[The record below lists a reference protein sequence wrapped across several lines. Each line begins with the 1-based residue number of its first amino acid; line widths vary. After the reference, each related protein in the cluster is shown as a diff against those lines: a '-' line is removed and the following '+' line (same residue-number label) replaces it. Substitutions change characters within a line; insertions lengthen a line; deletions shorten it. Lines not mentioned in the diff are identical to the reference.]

1 MSVTYS
7 QMTVHH
13 RHNGGG
19 GGEVVNIQR
28 DRANITM
35 FTTGE
40 TGQWAQRCSAY
51 QSCNYLVV

>member
-13 RHNGGG
+13 RHNG
-19 GGEVVNIQR
+19 EVVNIYR
-28 DRANITM
+28 ERANVTM

-40 TGQWAQRCSAY
+40 TGQWA
-51 QSCNYLVV
+51 

>member
-7 QMTVHH
+7 QMIVHH

-19 GGEVVNIQR
+19 GGEVVNIYR
-28 DRANITM
+28 DRANVTM

-40 TGQWAQRCSAY
+40 TGQWA
-51 QSCNYLVV
+51 